1 MKYTHCLLLFLLVS
15 TVCGIQAQTRIFGK
29 IIDSTSQILPR
40 ATTALYVVQD
50 SSLFGYDLSDDAG
63 LIELSGVRPGLY
75 RLQISYL
82 GFETWEQ
89 ILTIEKGTREIN
101 LGDVQL
107 KTRQNLLQTTEI
119 TANRIPITVRGDTLE
134 LSASL
139 VKVQAHDA
147 VEDML
152 KKMPGM
158 ELDQDGTLKAQGEDI
173 KKIMVDGKEFFGTD
187 IKMALKMLPADAVD
201 KIQIIDKKSD
211 KAEFSGIDDG
221 QREKI
226 LNIKTKP
233 DRQKAN
239 FGKSTLGVGPPQQF
253 DLVGTLNK
261 FSPKRR
267 LTGTLSA
274 NNVNRNGNNDVS
286 ERGLTESNALPSG
299 GINTN
304 VNSGLNF
311 FQELPRKWQ
320 IYGNYRLNLSDRNL
334 DRIARVE
341 RYLATQ
347 TIINQDTSKNDNYSL
362 NQNLNLTFE
371 SDRRDTMWGFRLVG
385 GMSMRNGNNVYDFQ
399 SLASDLLTGPRNTS
413 LRNNRGENE
422 TLGGNLE
429 FTFRKRLGKKGRN
442 LNLDLDWDTND
453 NQNFST
459 NQSRNFFFATATA
472 AEREVLIHQ
481 ERNTG
486 NDTENWS
493 AQISFSEP
501 LSKRFSLHA
510 TYNYRSSVNNDKRLV
525 SDVQD
530 SGQLLINEQ
539 QSNHLLSDVFRN
551 HTTLGIQADYK
562 KLDFGG
568 RVRWENTFLRGG
580 LFLQE
585 AAVNQQYDYLL
596 PSFNLTYRP
605 KQSKTLSLN
614 LDQSLNL
621 PSIRQLQ
628 PVQEVTDAL
637 RYYIGNPTLTPELR
651 YNGSLRYNLF
661 DSKKGTTFL
670 FSINGTLT
678 TDKIQTVQEIDE
690 QLVTKS
696 TPQNVSNDYSTSSNI
711 YYVFPVK
718 AWGIRFSVG
727 SDHGFGR
734 NLTFINRLQNTTYS
748 RRHGGNLS
756 VTNQKQKKWEWSISG
771 RMNFTANTYS
781 SNAELNRNFLQSTF
795 GSYLRKPFAKEKY
808 SIESQFNYIVYS
820 GLGDGFQRSLPIWN
834 ASFSAYVLEGK
845 KGQLRLSAY
854 DLLGRNQGVSRNAQL
869 NTLVDE
875 QVNALSRYVMLSFS
889 YLVRN
894 GGKKK

>member
-1 MKYTHCLLLFLLVS
+1 
-15 TVCGIQAQTRIFGK
+15 
-29 IIDSTSQILPR
+29 LP
-40 ATTALYVVQD
+40 
-50 SSLFGYDLSDDAG
+50 S
-63 LIELSGVRPGLY
+63 
-75 RLQISYL
+75 LQISYL

-152 KKMPGM
+152 KKMPGI

-201 KIQIIDKKSD
+201 KIQNIDKKSD

-253 DLVGTLNK
+253 DAVGTLNK

-320 IYGNYRLNLSDRNL
+320 IYGNYRLNLSDRNV

-347 TIINQDTSKNDNYSL
+347 TIINQDTSKSDNYSL

-486 NDTENWS
+486 SDTENWS

-501 LSKRFSLHA
+501 
-510 TYNYRSSVNNDKRLV
+510 
-525 SDVQD
+525 
-530 SGQLLINEQ
+530 
-539 QSNHLLSDVFRN
+539 
-551 HTTLGIQADYK
+551 
-562 KLDFGG
+562 
-568 RVRWENTFLRGG
+568 
-580 LFLQE
+580 
-585 AAVNQQYDYLL
+585 
-596 PSFNLTYRP
+596 
-605 KQSKTLSLN
+605 
-614 LDQSLNL
+614 
-621 PSIRQLQ
+621 
-628 PVQEVTDAL
+628 
-637 RYYIGNPTLTPELR
+637 
-651 YNGSLRYNLF
+651 
-661 DSKKGTTFL
+661 
-670 FSINGTLT
+670 
-678 TDKIQTVQEIDE
+678 
-690 QLVTKS
+690 
-696 TPQNVSNDYSTSSNI
+696 
-711 YYVFPVK
+711 
-718 AWGIRFSVG
+718 
-727 SDHGFGR
+727 
-734 NLTFINRLQNTTYS
+734 
-748 RRHGGNLS
+748 
-756 VTNQKQKKWEWSISG
+756 
-771 RMNFTANTYS
+771 
-781 SNAELNRNFLQSTF
+781 
-795 GSYLRKPFAKEKY
+795 
-808 SIESQFNYIVYS
+808 
-820 GLGDGFQRSLPIWN
+820 
-834 ASFSAYVLEGK
+834 
-845 KGQLRLSAY
+845 
-854 DLLGRNQGVSRNAQL
+854 
-869 NTLVDE
+869 
-875 QVNALSRYVMLSFS
+875 
-889 YLVRN
+889 
-894 GGKKK
+894 

>member
-1 MKYTHCLLLFLLVS
+1 MSV
-15 TVCGIQAQTRIFGK
+15 
-29 IIDSTSQILPR
+29 
-40 ATTALYVVQD
+40 
-50 SSLFGYDLSDDAG
+50 
-63 LIELSGVRPGLY
+63 
-75 RLQISYL
+75 
-82 GFETWEQ
+82 
-89 ILTIEKGTREIN
+89 
-101 LGDVQL
+101 
-107 KTRQNLLQTTEI
+107 
-119 TANRIPITVRGDTLE
+119 
-134 LSASL
+134 
-139 VKVQAHDA
+139 
-147 VEDML
+147 
-152 KKMPGM
+152 
-158 ELDQDGTLKAQGEDI
+158 
-173 KKIMVDGKEFFGTD
+173 
-187 IKMALKMLPADAVD
+187 

-304 VNSGLNF
+304 VNAGLNF
-311 FQELPRKWQ
+311 SQELPRKWQ

-347 TIINQDTSKNDNYSL
+347 TIINQDTSQNDNYSL

-371 SDRRDTMWGFRLVG
+371 SDRRDTLWGFRLVG

-399 SLASDLLTGPRNTS
+399 SLASDLLSGPRNTS

-525 SDVQD
+525 SDIQD
-530 SGQLLINEQ
+530 SGQLLINDQ

-605 KQSKTLSLN
+605 KQSKTLSIN

-670 FSINGTLT
+670 FSISGTLT

-718 AWGIRFSVG
+718 AWGIRFSV
-727 SDHGFGR
+727 STDHGFGR

-756 VTNQKQKKWEWSISG
+756 ITNQKQKKWEWSISS

-781 SNAELNRNFLQSTF
+781 TNEELNRNFLQSTF

-808 SIESQFNYIVYS
+808 SVESQFNYIVYS

-845 KGQLRLSAY
+845 KGQLLLSAY